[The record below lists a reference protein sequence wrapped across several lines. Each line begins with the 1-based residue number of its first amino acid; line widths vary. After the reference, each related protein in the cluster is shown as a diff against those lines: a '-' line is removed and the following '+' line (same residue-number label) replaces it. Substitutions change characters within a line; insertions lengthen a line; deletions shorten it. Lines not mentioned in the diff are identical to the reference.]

1 MHFNFKVTC
10 RLIDSTTS
18 KLESPF
24 LGYSIAN
31 FISMVSGNY
40 NSRLTMDSNNYYPR
54 QTYREVFSRI
64 DQRLK
69 LRFPQHGTVEDLKI
83 RREQYNRENP
93 HYTFEDIINV
103 ISRERAGS
111 TSTAPANGNAELTSS
126 PPNQMHGYIVDE
138 AYSIPH
144 REEYDSFQPDT
155 DSEGNIRGW
164 GMNPASVLRQKKR
177 FKNMRGTYYSTLFF
191 GPPDSV
197 VNVPDEGL
205 DAAGLKLKNQILADR
220 AEKHAREKAEGE
232 GKVYVGH
239 KQELTEEDRFYAEHG
254 IEPMVG

>member
-1 MHFNFKVTC
+1 MHFKFKVTC

-93 HYTFEDIINV
+93 HYTL
-103 ISRERAGS
+103 R
-111 TSTAPANGNAELTSS
+111 TLLTLSLGKGLAALL
-126 PPNQMHGYIVDE
+126 PRQL
-138 AYSIPH
+138 
-144 REEYDSFQPDT
+144 T
-155 DSEGNIRGW
+155 
-164 GMNPASVLRQKKR
+164 GMQN
-177 FKNMRGTYYSTLFF
+177 
-191 GPPDSV
+191 
-197 VNVPDEGL
+197 
-205 DAAGLKLKNQILADR
+205 
-220 AEKHAREKAEGE
+220 
-232 GKVYVGH
+232 
-239 KQELTEEDRFYAEHG
+239 
-254 IEPMVG
+254 